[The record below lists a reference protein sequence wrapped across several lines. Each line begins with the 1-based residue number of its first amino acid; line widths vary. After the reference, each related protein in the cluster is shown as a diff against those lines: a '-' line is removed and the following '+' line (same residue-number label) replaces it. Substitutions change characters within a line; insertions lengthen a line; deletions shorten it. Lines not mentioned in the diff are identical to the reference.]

1 MAHLCVRA
9 LAEGIT
15 VDYAQSLIRKHHLIL
30 DEPPYD
36 IENWPWPLRVHTL
49 GKFEILKNEK
59 PIQSSGKVQ
68 KKPLLLLKALIALGG
83 REITEEQLSDTLWP
97 DADGDQAH
105 SAFTTNLS
113 RLRQLIG
120 VEKALKLQ
128 ERKTTL
134 DNRYCWVDA
143 WAFERIA
150 AQAEAAW
157 NKCGQSGESD
167 QLSKKHIAEA
177 VRLTEKALG
186 IYKGHLLPADE
197 AHFWTTSYRDRLKN
211 KFHRLVIRVG
221 DYLEEAGQ
229 LEKAVECYE
238 RGLELDDLAEEFYQ
252 HLMTSYFRLGQWT
265 QGVGVYNRCKKML
278 SASMGI
284 EPSPKTQAL
293 YTNLT
298 GSLRIQKKDKV

>member
-1 MAHLCVRA
+1 
-9 LAEGIT
+9 
-15 VDYAQSLIRKHHLIL
+15 VDYAQSLIRKHHLIP
-30 DEPPYD
+30 DEPPLD
-36 IENWPWPLRVHTL
+36 IENWPWPLRILTL
-49 GKFEILKNEK
+49 GKFEILKNER
-59 PIQSSGKVQ
+59 PIQSPGKVQ

-83 REITEEQLSDTLWP
+83 KEITEEQLSDMLWP

-120 VEKALKLQ
+120 IEKALRLQ

-143 WAFERIA
+143 WAFERIVGQA
-150 AQAEAAW
+150 AAVWDE
-157 NKCGQSGESD
+157 CGQFGESD
-167 QLSKKHIAEA
+167 PLSKKNIAQA

-186 IYKGHLLPADE
+186 MYKGHFLPADE
-197 AHFWTTSYRDRLKN
+197 AHFWTTFYRDRLKN
-211 KFHRLVIRVG
+211 KFHRLVMRAG

-229 LEKAVECYE
+229 LEKAVEYYE
-238 RGLELDDLAEEFYQ
+238 RGLEVDDLAEELYQ
-252 HLMTSYFRLGQWT
+252 HLMISYFKLGQWMEGIRT
-265 QGVGVYNRCKKML
+265 YNRCKKML

-293 YTNLT
+293 YRSLT
-298 GSLRIQKKDKV
+298 GSVRIQKKDKT